1 MRITF
6 YSLVVCL
13 AACSAAL
20 GAEWPA
26 ARAHLPIVFRS
37 EGAPTRTAALLE
49 VTELQVPKGKWWEDD
64 RDTEA
69 FLSEFGRL
77 IRAFKSGDKTTVRS
91 LSGVEKESDS
101 KKIDDQAAAFIAQFK
116 VVELVSVDRCHEF
129 DDLIVLSAQFRFRD
143 RLRGVPFVFRREK
156 NNGLKFLPNRSASF
170 SYVLFDEWFS
180 TLGPGSGQPNA
191 PGATEEEVA
200 RITHRMPTLLGR
212 VTNLS
217 ETRPSFVCLSG
228 APVAGQKRNAR
239 LAGRVDTAAKK
250 VERLRAG
257 ARSDG
262 RTNITQH
269 MSERGAKGLNQWLD
283 TATAEE
289 RQRYLSALEE
299 QQPFF
304 IFDAAPISVVYVK
317 APSAPGGIAVLY
329 FQAGPDNELLWVNSA
344 YLSPVDGIF
353 KSGPLFDSAASD
365 RPFSIFATP

>member
-1 MRITF
+1 MRIAF
-6 YSLVVCL
+6 HSLVVFL
-13 AACSAAL
+13 ALGSVAL

-26 ARAHLPIVFRS
+26 ARVHLPIVFRS
-37 EGAPTRTAALLE
+37 EGAPTRTSALLE
-49 VTELQVPKGKWWEDD
+49 VTELQVPKGKWWEEE
-64 RDTEA
+64 RGSGA
-69 FLSEFGRL
+69 FLSEFGSL
-77 IRAFKSGDKTTVRS
+77 IRAFKSGDKATVQS
-91 LSGVEKESDS
+91 LSVVEMESDA

-129 DDLIVLSAQFRFRD
+129 DDLIVLSAQFRVRE
-143 RLRGVPFVFRREK
+143 RLRGAPFVFRREK
-156 NNGLKFLPNRSASF
+156 NKGLKFLPNRSKTF

-180 TLGPGSGQPNA
+180 ALGPGSGNAQA

-212 VTNLS
+212 VANLS
-217 ETRPSFVCLSG
+217 ETRPSFICLSG

-239 LAGRVDTAAKK
+239 LAGRVETAAKK
-250 VERLRAG
+250 VERLRAS

-262 RTNITQH
+262 RTNLTQQ
-269 MSERGAKGLNQWLD
+269 MSERGAKALNQWLD
-283 TATAEE
+283 TATPEE
-289 RQRYLSALEE
+289 RQNYFSALQE
-299 QQPFF
+299 QEPFF

-329 FQAGPDNELLWVNSA
+329 FQTGANNELLWVNSS

>member
-1 MRITF
+1 M
-6 YSLVVCL
+6 VCL

-26 ARAHLPIVFRS
+26 ARVHLPIVFRS

-49 VTELQVPKGKWWEDD
+49 VTELQVPKGKWWEQD
-64 RDTEA
+64 RGPEE
-69 FLSEFGRL
+69 FFSEFGKL
-77 IRAFKSGDKTTVRS
+77 IRAIQSADRDTVRS
-91 LSGVEKESDS
+91 LSVVEKESDA

-116 VVELVSVDRCHEF
+116 IVELVSVDRCHEF

-143 RLRGVPFVFRREK
+143 RLRGAPFVFRRDK
-156 NNGLKFLPNRSASF
+156 DKGLKFLPNRSTTF

-180 TLGPGSGQPNA
+180 ALGPGAGNA
-191 PGATEEEVA
+191 QATGATEEEVA

-212 VTNLS
+212 VANLS

-239 LAGRVDTAAKK
+239 LAGRVETAAKS
-250 VERLRAG
+250 VERLRAS

-262 RTNITQH
+262 RTNITRH

-283 TATAEE
+283 KATAEE
-289 RQRYLSALEE
+289 SQRYFAALEE

-353 KSGPLFDSAASD
+353 KSGPFFDSAASE